1 MGKFEYKNVNKYL
14 LEGGGEDRKYVGLK
28 GDPAQC
34 VQLGPR
40 EGAIVVRTYYMND
53 PFWVFFPKYCF
64 SLK

>member
-14 LEGGGEDRKYVGLK
+14 LEGGEDRKYVGMK
-28 GDPAQC
+28 GDQAKC
-34 VQLGPR
+34 VQLGTR
-40 EGAIVVRTYYMND
+40 EGAIFVRTYYMND